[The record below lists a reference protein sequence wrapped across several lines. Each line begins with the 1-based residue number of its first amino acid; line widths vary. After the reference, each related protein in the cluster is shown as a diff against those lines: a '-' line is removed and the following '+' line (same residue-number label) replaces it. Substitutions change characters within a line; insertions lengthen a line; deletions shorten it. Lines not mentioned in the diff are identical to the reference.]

1 MADVKLIRNLLT
13 NYMPDVHEALVTHDV
28 DITVILVSWLLPAFG
43 NVLHI
48 KVLLR
53 VWDLFFFHGSII
65 LIRVCFGILK
75 LTGKRILA
83 IGKKIPPWY
92 LILCYNL
99 QKTRL

>member
-1 MADVKLIRNLLT
+1 MADVKLIRSLLIT
-13 NYMPDVHEALVTHDV
+13 YIPSIHEALVTHDV

-53 VWDLFFFHGSII
+53 IWDLFFFHGSII

-75 LTGKRILA
+75 L
-83 IGKKIPPWY
+83 IGKFIN
-92 LILCYNL
+92 ID
-99 QKTRL
+99 